1 MRASCQLTRKLA
13 QQVSWSIRPQAS
25 WHKGVMSTRPNRF
38 AQTDEA
44 RVQEFTLPLRCA
56 LRGSGYF
63 FRKKAEFLW
72 STYIH
77 GISTYVHTYFLVSSP
92 KGLFR
97 NNHYLQSLHLITTLT
112 LLLITVLNLSLI
124 TMLNVAKKYLQNYLR
139 AGSLK
144 DSSTYACLSAGWG
157 EGGEC

>member
-1 MRASCQLTRKLA
+1 MRASCQLTRELA
-13 QQVSWSIRPQAS
+13 QQVSWSIRPEAS
-25 WHKGVMSTRPNRF
+25 WYKGVMSTRPNRF

-77 GISTYVHTYFLVSSP
+77 GISTYVHTYFLVSFP
-92 KGLFR
+92 KGLFS
-97 NNHYLQSLHLITTLT
+97 NNHYLQSLQLITTLT
-112 LLLITVLNLSLI
+112 LLLITVLNLLLI
-124 TMLNVAKKYLQNYLR
+124 AILNLSKKHLQNYLK
-139 AGSLK
+139 ACSLRQ
-144 DSSTYACLSAGWG
+144 
-157 EGGEC
+157 

>member
-1 MRASCQLTRKLA
+1 MKASYQLTRELV
-13 QQVSWSIRPQAS
+13 QQVSWSIRPRAS
-25 WHKGVMSTRPNRF
+25 WHEGLMSTRPNRF

-56 LRGSGYF
+56 LT
-63 FRKKAEFLW
+63 AEFLW

-97 NNHYLQSLHLITTLT
+97 NNHYLQSLHLITKRT
-112 LLLITVLNLSLI
+112 LLLITMLNFLLITILNL
-124 TMLNVAKKYLQNYLR
+124 AKKHLQNYLKVC
-139 AGSLK
+139 SLRQ
-144 DSSTYACLSAGWG
+144 
-157 EGGEC
+157 

>member
-1 MRASCQLTRKLA
+1 
-13 QQVSWSIRPQAS
+13 
-25 WHKGVMSTRPNRF
+25 MSTRPNRF

-97 NNHYLQSLHLITTLT
+97 NNHYFQSLHLITTLI
-112 LLLITVLNLSLI
+112 LLLI
-124 TMLNVAKKYLQNYLR
+124 TMLNLLLITILNLAKKRLQNYLE
-139 AGSLK
+139 AGSLRQK
-144 DSSTYACLSAGWG
+144 VAFSSAGG
-157 EGGEC
+157 AKLP

>member
-1 MRASCQLTRKLA
+1 MGLPKIERDADADKGPYAVILAPTRELA

-77 GISTYVHTYFLVSSP
+77 GISTYVHTCFLGSFP

-97 NNHYLQSLHLITTLT
+97 NNHYLQSLHLIIIIT
-112 LLLITVLNLSLI
+112 LLLITVLNLLLI
-124 TMLNVAKKYLQNYLR
+124 TIPKLANQHLQIYLK
-139 AGSLK
+139 AGSLRQ
-144 DSSTYACLSAGWG
+144 
-157 EGGEC
+157 